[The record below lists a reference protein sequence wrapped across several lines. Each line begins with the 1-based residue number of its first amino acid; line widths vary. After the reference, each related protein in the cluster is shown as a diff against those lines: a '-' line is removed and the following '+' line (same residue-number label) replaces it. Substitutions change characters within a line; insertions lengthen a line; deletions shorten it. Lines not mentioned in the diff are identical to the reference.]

1 MPKSP
6 KKPTEAAS
14 AKPGLSDQPQPLSGS
29 PGKYKL
35 GSTKVKP
42 SLLDKIK
49 DALTT
54 KYEVGIRLEYTD
66 KKKDSQ
72 MKMPGGHPVKF
83 RIKVGKDV
91 YEGELDAK
99 GEALVGGLPE
109 KQCQISF
116 PEIDEGEIKGPT
128 KEPL

>member
-14 AKPGLSDQPQPLSGS
+14 AKPGQSDQSKPLSGS

-66 KKKDSQ
+66 KKKNDQ
-72 MKMPGGHPVKF
+72 MKMPSGNPVKF
-83 RIKVGKDV
+83 RLKVGKDV
-91 YEGELDAK
+91 YEGELDGQ
-99 GEALVGGLPE
+99 GEALVTGLPE

-116 PEIDEGEIKGPT
+116 PEIDAGEIKGPV
-128 KEPL
+128 KEAL